1 MTVRIE
7 RQGNSVI
14 LSAPYHPDLPARA
27 RQLGGKFDGY
37 TKSWTFDSRDE
48 ARVRALAREIY
59 GTDGE
64 ASKTIAVRVHVD
76 RFLDARSLWLFGREI
91 ARRPERDWAVRLG
104 EGVVVISG
112 GFPASGGSVKNPRLA
127 AEPGTVLE
135 VRDVPANHADLT
147 TYADLIEIVT
157 EEQAAQAPET
167 ANPLAE
173 YSTEALIAELRRRG
187 IEVSV

>member
-7 RQGNSVI
+7 RQGNTVV
-14 LSAPYHPDLPARA
+14 LCAPYHPDLPARA

-37 TKSWTFDSRDE
+37 AKSWAFDGRDE

-64 ASKTIAVRVHVD
+64 SSETVTVRVN
-76 RFLDARSLWLFGREI
+76 LDQLRDVQSLWMFGREI

-104 EGVVVISG
+104 EGVVVVAG
-112 GFPASGGSVKNPRLA
+112 GFPDRGGSVKHPRID
-127 AEPGTVLE
+127 AEPGTILE
-135 VRDVPANHADLT
+135 VRDVPAAHADLS
-147 TYADLIEIVT
+147 TYAHAIEIVT
-157 EEQAAQAPET
+157 EAQQTQVPET

-187 IEVSV
+187 IEVRV